1 MSRNSETIYFYFR
14 FHKDFFTNERIRNM
28 KHLPA
33 YGYEFIV
40 IYLELCC
47 LSIENNGYLQV
58 DRTVDGIPY
67 VLNLAKDIG
76 EDPEKVSLAI
86 TYFIKNNLV
95 EVGEIEKGTEIF
107 VPYVHYNTGK
117 SSDEA
122 DKRRIRRLK
131 QENRERLSET
141 EIEKLPP
148 VSDSRKNIKKYGRFK
163 NVYLTDIEFN
173 EFCEKYQDADAMI
186 EFWGRDKKMKNLDV
200 NNDYEILLK
209 IASDQGKSK

>member
-86 TYFIKNNLV
+86 TYFINNNLV
-95 EVGEIEKGTEIF
+95 EVGEIEKGTEVF
-107 VPYVHYNTGK
+107 GC
-117 SSDEA
+117 S
-122 DKRRIRRLK
+122 
-131 QENRERLSET
+131 
-141 EIEKLPP
+141 
-148 VSDSRKNIKKYGRFK
+148 
-163 NVYLTDIEFN
+163 
-173 EFCEKYQDADAMI
+173 
-186 EFWGRDKKMKNLDV
+186 
-200 NNDYEILLK
+200 
-209 IASDQGKSK
+209 

>member
-86 TYFIKNNLV
+86 TYFINNNLV
-95 EVGEIEKGTEIF
+95 EVGEIEKGTEVF

-131 QENRERLSET
+131 QENRERLSE
-141 EIEKLPP
+141 IEKLPP
-148 VSDSRKNIKKYGRFK
+148 ISELRKNTKKYGRFK

-173 EFCEKYQDADAMI
+173 DFCKKYQDADAMI